1 MKRKYVKL
9 NDGYSH
15 LSLGNVIN
23 VIKEESKNKSS
34 AIQGEIF
41 CAIFSADYINN
52 STVNNYCIG
61 SRGIGDNYKQIY
73 INLRKKFDKDKTVFK
88 EIICNILTIVEG
100 VIYSENDINV
110 INQNEELKNIC
121 CKLYNIGKNDASV
134 NSDHICLFR
143 ELYKNENYYELF
155 ANLIMF
161 AVLEKK

>member
-41 CAIFSADYINN
+41 CAIFSTDYVNN

-73 INLRKKFDKDKTVFK
+73 INLRKNFEKDKTIFK

-100 VIYSENDINV
+100 SIYREDDIDV
-110 INQNEELKNIC
+110 INQNGELKNIC
-121 CKLYNIGKNDASV
+121 YKLYNIAKNDESV
-134 NSDHICLFR
+134 NSDYICLFR
-143 ELYKNENYYELF
+143 DLRMRI
-155 ANLIMF
+155 IMSY
-161 AVLEKK
+161 LWI

>member
-41 CAIFSADYINN
+41 CAIFSVDYVNN

-110 INQNEELKNIC
+110 INQNGELK
-121 CKLYNIGKNDASV
+121 KFVV
-134 NSDHICLFR
+134 NYIILVKMMRVLIVIIFVY
-143 ELYKNENYYELF
+143 LENYIKMKIIMSYL
-155 ANLIMF
+155 LI
-161 AVLEKK
+161 

>member
-41 CAIFSADYINN
+41 CAIFSVDYVNN

-73 INLRKKFDKDKTVFK
+73 INLRK
-88 EIICNILTIVEG
+88 
-100 VIYSENDINV
+100 
-110 INQNEELKNIC
+110 
-121 CKLYNIGKNDASV
+121 
-134 NSDHICLFR
+134 
-143 ELYKNENYYELF
+143 
-155 ANLIMF
+155 NLIRIKLF
-161 AVLEKK
+161 LKK

>member
-41 CAIFSADYINN
+41 CAIFSVDYVNN

-100 VIYSENDINV
+100 VIYSENI
-110 INQNEELKNIC
+110 L
-121 CKLYNIGKNDASV
+121 
-134 NSDHICLFR
+134 
-143 ELYKNENYYELF
+143 
-155 ANLIMF
+155 M
-161 AVLEKK
+161 

>member
-41 CAIFSADYINN
+41 CAIFSVDYVNN

-73 INLRKKFDKDKTVFK
+73 INLRKKFDKDAKKWAVSLKDWANAEK
-88 EIICNILTIVEG
+88 ERRIEKNSKEAEEMASKKALEFNPLAVKPEISAPKL
-100 VIYSENDINV
+100 IN
-110 INQNEELKNIC
+110 K
-121 CKLYNIGKNDASV
+121 
-134 NSDHICLFR
+134 
-143 ELYKNENYYELF
+143 
-155 ANLIMF
+155 
-161 AVLEKK
+161 